1 MIIKSR
7 KVGNSI
13 TLTLP
18 EELNVPEN
26 VEFEPI
32 VDSKGNVF
40 LKIISELNEERVRDI
55 HQFMDQ
61 FKPLMDKLKDK

>member
-18 EELNVPEN
+18 EELNVPGN

-40 LKIISELNEERVRDI
+40 LKRISELNEERVRDI